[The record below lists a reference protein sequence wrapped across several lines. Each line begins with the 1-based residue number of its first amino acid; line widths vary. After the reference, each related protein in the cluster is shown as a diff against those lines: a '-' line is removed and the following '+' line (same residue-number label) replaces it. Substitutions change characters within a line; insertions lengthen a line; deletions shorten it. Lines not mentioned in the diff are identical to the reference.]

1 MVFYHYF
8 KYQVKP
14 SDLLLT
20 HYAYQETKLHFTS
33 IDNILDLNYNYF
45 VSFSRI
51 SGKGYNQL

>member
-1 MVFYHYF
+1 MAFHHYF

-14 SDLLLT
+14 NDLLL
-20 HYAYQETKLHFTS
+20 KLFDITS
-33 IDNILDLNYNYF
+33 TDNILDLNYNYF